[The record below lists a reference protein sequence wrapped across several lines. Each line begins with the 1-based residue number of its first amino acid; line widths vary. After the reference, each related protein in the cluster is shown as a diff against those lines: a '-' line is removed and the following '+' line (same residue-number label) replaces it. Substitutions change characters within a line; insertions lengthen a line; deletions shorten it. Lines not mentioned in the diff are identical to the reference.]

1 MSDMCDALLYNWAN
15 LNDVVKPSCFLS
27 VIEFEI
33 VSYQDEQFYRHKV
46 SRMNQNSVTNNQT
59 QTTNHSIFAR
69 IYELSTRGV
78 SESSYMG
85 PLRKETAGQA
95 HGLVLEVGA
104 GNGLNFSY
112 YDPKKVE
119 RLEALEPDTA
129 MLRYARQRLSASS
142 VPINLTQAAAEELPF
157 ADNTFDSVV
166 ATLVFC
172 SVTDPQQGLREIM
185 RVLKSGGSLYMVE
198 HVRSQGAISSRVQDM
213 ITPVTRFVSGNCHWN
228 RDTART
234 VTEAGFQIEQRRNL
248 SSMLLPIIVLQA
260 TH

>member
-1 MSDMCDALLYNWAN
+1 MSQTT
-15 LNDVVKPSCFLS
+15 S
-27 VIEFEI
+27 
-33 VSYQDEQFYRHKV
+33 
-46 SRMNQNSVTNNQT
+46 TNNQA

-69 IYELSTRGV
+69 IYELSSRGM
-78 SESSYMG
+78 SESSHMD

-129 MLRYARQRLSASS
+129 MLRYARQRLSTAS

-172 SVTDPQQGLREIM
+172 SVTDPQRGLREIM
-185 RVLKSGGSLYMVE
+185 RVLKPGGSLYMVE

-213 ITPVTRFVSGNCHWN
+213 ITPVTRLVSGNCHWN

-234 VTEAGFQIEQRRNL
+234 VAEAGFQIEQRRNL
-248 SSMLLPIIVLQA
+248 SYMLMPIIVLQA

>member
-1 MSDMCDALLYNWAN
+1 MSQTT
-15 LNDVVKPSCFLS
+15 P
-27 VIEFEI
+27 
-33 VSYQDEQFYRHKV
+33 
-46 SRMNQNSVTNNQT
+46 TNNHA

-69 IYELSTRGV
+69 IYELSSRGM
-78 SESSYMG
+78 SESSYMD
-85 PLRKETAGQA
+85 PLRKESAGQA

-129 MLRYARQRLSASS
+129 MLRYARQRLSTAS

-172 SVTDPQQGLREIM
+172 SVTDPQRGLREIM
-185 RVLKSGGSLYMVE
+185 RVLKPGGSLYMVE

-213 ITPVTRFVSGNCHWN
+213 ITPVTRLVSGNCHWN

-234 VTEAGFQIEQRRNL
+234 VAEVGFQIEQRRNL
-248 SSMLLPIIVLQA
+248 SYMLMPIIVLQA